1 MKNLYIEAFSGLSG
15 DMFLGAL
22 AGLTDA
28 YDELVSLPEK
38 LHLHDAKVEI
48 HEVEKNGIFCK
59 HIHVVEL
66 EHKHHHEHNHE
77 HGHHHHHHHGRH
89 LSDINKIIE
98 NAHID
103 EEAKRI
109 AKEIFLIVGKAES
122 KIHNIPLE
130 KIHFHELSG
139 VDSIIDIVG
148 SAMLLSKIGINKT
161 FATAVC
167 TGFGFVQTQHG
178 RLPVPAPATA
188 EILSGIPQ
196 YKGDEE
202 GERITPT
209 GAAILKYLN
218 PEFDIPVLT
227 PEKTAYGPG
236 TKDFIAPNV
245 LRISFVKEREGVDKM
260 MMLETNID
268 NMTGELLGTDFQQ
281 GLLKHGAVDFYLSPV
296 QMKKG
301 RPGLLLSC
309 LVNNENLE
317 KLSDYIL
324 ENTST
329 IGVRYYEVNRKI
341 LDREIREV
349 QTKYGSLRLKIVTT
363 PSGSQRTT
371 FEYDDLVAMSK
382 RESIPVI
389 RLQHELSSFL
399 NQ

>member
-48 HEVEKNGIFCK
+48 NEVEKNGIFCK
-59 HIHVVEL
+59 HVHVVEL
-66 EHKHHHEHNHE
+66 EHKHHHEH
-77 HGHHHHHHHGRH
+77 GHHHHHHGRH
-89 LSDINKIIE
+89 LSDINNIIE

-103 EEAKRI
+103 EEAKKI

-130 KIHFHELSG
+130 KIHFHEISG
-139 VDSIIDIVG
+139 LDSIIDIVG
-148 SAMLLSKIGINKT
+148 SAYLLAKIGGVKT
-161 FATAVC
+161 YSTPVC
-167 TGFGFVQTQHG
+167 TGYGFVKTQHG

-218 PEFDIPVLT
+218 PEFTIPTLT
-227 PEKTAYGPG
+227 LEKTAYGPG

-245 LRISFVKEREGVDKM
+245 LRISYISEETGSEKLL
-260 MMLETNID
+260 MLETNID
-268 NMTGELLGTDFQQ
+268 DMTGEFIGSGFQE
-281 GLLKHGAVDFYLSPV
+281 GLLNHGAIDFYLTSV

-301 RPGLLLSC
+301 RPGWLLSC
-309 LVNNENLE
+309 LVQKKKLEN
-317 KLSDYIL
+317 LSDYIL
-324 ENTST
+324 ENTSS
-329 IGVRYYEVNRKI
+329 IGVRFYDVERKV
-341 LDREIREV
+341 LEREIIKG
-349 QTKYGSLRLKIVTT
+349 QTKYGNLKIKVVTT
-363 PSGSQRTT
+363 PSGLKRKS
-371 FEYDDLVAMSK
+371 FEYEELATISK
-382 RESIPVI
+382 QEGIPLI
-389 RLQHELSSFL
+389 NLQQELFNL
-399 NQ
+399 LKK